1 MRFPYRV
8 VGDYHVDRPQVYR
21 QKCQSRAVLIAR
33 RLQYEKISASLSFS
47 RRHTRNSAIRYNSGG
62 NSNGDP
68 PLPIPNREVKP
79 VHAYDTAIP
88 SGKVGSR
95 QLQEP
100 QHENAGALF
109 VGGLSRFFYATSWRL
124 APFSRGT
131 SCLIYRQGVPDGGAW
146 CVLWLGHQAIAQSSR
161 GLRIAGCQE
170 LSSP

>member
-33 RLQYEKISASLSFS
+33 RLQYENFRDLLVSFS
-47 RRHTRNSAIRYNSGG
+47 RRYTRETANRYNSGG

-95 QLQEP
+95 QLQK
-100 QHENAGALF
+100 AFRASS
-109 VGGLSRFFYATSWRL
+109 GGLFFFTPPTQSAPLKGYAACR
-124 APFSRGT
+124 PGT
-131 SCLIYRQGVPDGGAW
+131 SCLITF
-146 CVLWLGHQAIAQSSR
+146 CSAIKKR
-161 GLRIAGCQE
+161 GRMKNLPTQC
-170 LSSP
+170 